1 MKKKWM
7 VIMANIAMIAGL
19 FFLFT
24 KQYIGFVKADNQKE
38 VYFFH
43 KGQIYQAPRWI
54 ICRLNGKTVMAQI
67 KYNAGEK
74 VPENQREMIASQLN
88 QGTVPNGQCVVRYM
102 QNGKSYLAL
111 CHQNNIIGIVSKSN
125 E

>member
-7 VIMANIAMIAGL
+7 IIMANIAMMAGL

-24 KQYIGFVKADNQKE
+24 KQYIGFVKIDNQKE

-43 KGQIYQAPRWI
+43 KEQIYQAPRWI
-54 ICRLNGKTVMAQI
+54 ICHLNGKTVVAQI

-74 VPENQREMIASQLN
+74 VPGNQREMIASQLN
-88 QGTVPNGQCVVRYM
+88 QGIVPNDQCVIRYV
-102 QNGKSYLAL
+102 QSGKSYLAL
-111 CHQNNIIGIVSKSN
+111 CYQNNIIGIVNKPI
-125 E
+125 

>member
-1 MKKKWM
+1 MDLLRRIIKKKF
-7 VIMANIAMIAGL
+7 I
-19 FFLFT
+19 
-24 KQYIGFVKADNQKE
+24 
-38 VYFFH
+38 FFH

-67 KYNAGEK
+67 KYNTGEK

-88 QGTVPNGQCVVRYM
+88 QGTVPNGQCVVCYM